1 MWHQQVADAS
11 RGVVNYGYAAGIGYD
26 QIPASVFLEGFDEAF
41 DDRGN
46 ELAYD
51 DRFPVN
57 CPRYSTMKGPYAA
70 THGTMQEG
78 YYFMPPEQ
86 VALHLAPIFPNNPR
100 VQLGE
105 IAGMIPQL
113 ASLPQG
119 HNLPNGA
126 PVLHTGI
133 RQRDPGQPTGTL
145 YDNPRYPPR
154 EGKFAFFA

>member
-26 QIPASVFLEGFDEAF
+26 QIPFSVYNEGFQHAF

-46 ELAYD
+46 EPAYD

-57 CPRYSTMKGPYAA
+57 CPRYSTMKGPYGA

-78 YYFMPPEQ
+78 YYYMPPEQ
-86 VALHLAPIFPNNPR
+86 VALHLAPTFPNNPR
-100 VQLGE
+100 LQWGELG
-105 IAGMIPQL
+105 GMIPQL
-113 ASLPQG
+113 ASHPQG

-126 PVLHTGI
+126 PVLHTGV
-133 RQRDPGQPTGTL
+133 RQRDAGNPVGAM
-145 YDNPRYPPR
+145 YDNPCGPPA
-154 EGKFAFFA
+154 EGDYSFFA